1 MRVNLQGRPASRTP
15 NPSQHTFFSGL
26 YFDAFKENSNH
37 LSLLKFNLLLS
48 PPPEIGAVLG
58 PGKGPRSRSQVTWV
72 SVLVQPR
79 SHLSPSHLG
88 SDSVGRRDP
97 IMSWLRAQALAPDT
111 VGSVQA
117 SPSFISHVAEP
128 LWACLSFPIL
138 RMGVVWY
145 LLGRVAV
152 VADGPCEGLEW
163 CIAHSI

>member
-1 MRVNLQGRPASRTP
+1 MLLCVSTFREGPPLEPPTLASTHSFQGCTSMHLKRIQTIFPFYNLICCSRPNRKGRKVAW
-15 NPSQHTFFSGL
+15 
-26 YFDAFKENSNH
+26 
-37 LSLLKFNLLLS
+37 LS

-58 PGKGPRSRSQVTWV
+58 PGKGPRSKSQVTWV

-128 LWACLSFPIL
+128 L
-138 RMGVVWY
+138 
-145 LLGRVAV
+145 
-152 VADGPCEGLEW
+152 
-163 CIAHSI
+163 